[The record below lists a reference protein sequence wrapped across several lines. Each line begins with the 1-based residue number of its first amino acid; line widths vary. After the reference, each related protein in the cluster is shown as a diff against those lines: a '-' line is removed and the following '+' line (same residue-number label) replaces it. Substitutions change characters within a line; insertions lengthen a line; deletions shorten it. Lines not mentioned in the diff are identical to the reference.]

1 MTLAHMFA
9 REVTTAPAKEYVS
22 PDGSLFFPARRV
34 FRQGPDGSYPGM
46 DESGWR
52 WSHALD
58 ASGFM
63 TALPGQRVYVV
74 SNAENR
80 TYSGTVRPDGT
91 LGDLEP
97 FAERGG
103 EGVAVDSKGNVYI
116 ANGQVFV
123 YESSGRLIGEIDV
136 PQRPTGLMFG
146 GPDRRTLFI
155 LTHHA
160 LYAVKTRS
168 AGESFP

>member
-1 MTLAHMFA
+1 
-9 REVTTAPAKEYVS
+9 
-22 PDGSLFFPARRV
+22 
-34 FRQGPDGSYPGM
+34 M

-58 ASGFM
+58 AYGFV

-80 TYSGTVRPDGT
+80 TYGSTDRPDGT
-91 LGDLEP
+91 LDGLEP

-103 EGVAVDSKGNVYI
+103 EAVAVDSEGNVYI

-123 YESSGRLIGEIDV
+123 YASSGALIGQIDL
-136 PQRPTGLMFG
+136 PQRPTALAFG
-146 GPDRRTLFI
+146 GPDRHTLFV

-160 LYAVKTRS
+160 LYAVKTRN
-168 AGESFP
+168 AGESSR